1 MACHKIKIGSF
12 KCAALSDGFHKY
24 KPPMF
29 PDPGKLLFA
38 NAPKETLE
46 STLREHHIVPE
57 KWTEWVSQYTCMTI
71 DTGEHQV
78 LVDTGAGDLDIN
90 TGKLLQNLKEENVAP
105 EDFDT
110 VILTHAHPDHI
121 GGNVL
126 TDRSP
131 AFPNAR
137 FVIWRDEWN
146 FWTSQKPSPESKD
159 DEFLNMLRGLAV
171 KNLLPIRSQ
180 LVLIDQEKEIV
191 HGISAISAPGHTP
204 GHMAL
209 VVASGDEKLFIV
221 ADAVLH
227 PIHLERSDWY
237 SAVDFDPG
245 KAVLSRRR
253 LLNMA
258 SEENALM
265 AAFHFPFPGI
275 GRVVENNETWLW
287 QPLT

>member
-1 MACHKIKIGSF
+1 MTSYKINIGSF
-12 KCAALSDGFHKY
+12 KCAAISDGLFKY

-29 PDPGKLLFA
+29 PDPGKLLFT
-38 NAPKETLE
+38 NAPKESLDL
-46 STLREHHIVPE
+46 TLREHHIAPE
-57 KWTEWVSQYTCMTI
+57 KWTEWVSPYTCMTI

-90 TGKLLQNLKEENVAP
+90 TGKLLQNLKEEGVAP
-105 EDFDT
+105 KDFDT
-110 VILTHAHPDHI
+110 VILTHAHPDHV

-126 TDRSP
+126 TDGNP
-131 AFPNAR
+131 AFPTAR

-146 FWTSQKPSPESKD
+146 FWTSQKSSPESED
-159 DEFLNMLRGLAV
+159 NEHLNMLRGLAL

-180 LVLIDQEKEIV
+180 LVPIDREKEIV
-191 HGISAISAPGHTP
+191 PGISTISAPGHTP

-209 VVASGDEKLFIV
+209 VVASGDERLFIV

-237 SAVDFDPG
+237 SAVDFYPG
-245 KAVLSRRR
+245 QAVLSRRR
-253 LLNMA
+253 LLNTA

-265 AAFHFPFPGI
+265 SAFHFPFPGI

-287 QPLT
+287 QPLA